1 MATRKPAKPKS
12 SAELKQQLEDAKKRL
27 AALEQR
33 AYMEEIVEMLNA
45 TSAVADIKK
54 IRERLPKDIGTAAI
68 LQTLADKAEFK
79 RIVVTQTPTPPR
91 KPAAKKTAK

>member
-1 MATRKPAKPKS
+1 MATRKPTKPKS

-45 TSAVADIKK
+45 TSVVSDIKK
-54 IRERLPKDIGTAAI
+54 IREKLPKDIGAAAI
-68 LQTLADKAEFK
+68 LQTLADKADFK
-79 RIVVTQTPTPPR
+79 RIVVTQIPTPPR
-91 KPAAKKTAK
+91 KPAAKKSKQ

>member
-1 MATRKPAKPKS
+1 MATRKPAKPKT
-12 SAELKQQLEDAKKRL
+12 SAELKQQLEEAKKRL

-33 AYMEEIVEMLNA
+33 AYMEEIVELLNSTTVIA
-45 TSAVADIKK
+45 EIKK
-54 IRERLPKDIGTAAI
+54 IRERLPKDITTAAI
-68 LQTLADKAEFK
+68 LQTVAEKADFK

>member
-1 MATRKPAKPKS
+1 MATRKPTKPKS

-45 TSAVADIKK
+45 TSVVSDIKK
-54 IRERLPKDIGTAAI
+54 IREKLPKDIGAAAI
-68 LQTLADKAEFK
+68 LQTLADKADFK

-91 KPAAKKTAK
+91 KPAAKKSKQ